1 MPNWTEPKTDYVAGD
16 QVTPKIFNDLGENE
30 KYLYEISCK
39 IEKKILASVS
49 VTISNI
55 VFIEE

>member
-39 IEKKILASVS
+39 IEKKTLASV
-49 VTISNI
+49 
-55 VFIEE
+55 